1 MIIEKENT
9 EDDNKSNLFIDKSFE
24 VEKMK
29 KKGIECMQEL
39 GADLN
44 DLR

>member
-9 EDDNKSNLFIDKSFE
+9 EDDNKSNLFINKSFE

-29 KKGIECMQEL
+29 GDKKISFKFRP
-39 GADLN
+39 N
-44 DLR
+44 S